1 MLVRGGQPVEHI
13 GESFRMHQAV
23 FIDGAQKSFRG
34 KAVRF
39 GGEWEKASVES
50 VVDQVAE
57 SLHVV
62 ADFVK
67 RWPITGLI
75 GGKATVHR
83 IDSKREKLV
92 ERRCAR
98 FHGKQLGAKNVP
110 VEGFQMANVKNDA
123 IAFGDRPFVERIFA
137 NNLEEAV
144 GVGSRFHN
152 GVAKLVDR
160 GEFALRC
167 HGSCLREGRDS
178 PTRNQMREKTLLAD
192 GIELKMC
199 LRYGHGSP
207 CKGRE
212 GREEKR

>member
-1 MLVRGGQPVEHI
+1 MLVRVGQPVEHV
-13 GESFRMHQAV
+13 GESLRMHQAV
-23 FIDGAQKSFRG
+23 FIGNAQKSLGRE
-34 KAVRF
+34 AVRF
-39 GGEWEKASVES
+39 GGERKKTSVEG

-57 SLHVV
+57 NLHVV

-75 GGKATVHR
+75 GGQATVHR

-92 ERRCAR
+92 ERGCAR
-98 FHGKQLGAKNVP
+98 FQGKQVGAKKVP
-110 VEGFQMANVKNDA
+110 VKGLEMANVKNNA
-123 IAFGDRPFVERIFA
+123 MAFGDRPFIKRILA
-137 NNLEEAV
+137 NDLEEAV
-144 GVGSRFHN
+144 GVGARFHN

-167 HGSCLREGRDS
+167 HSSCLREGRDS

-192 GIELKMC
+192 GIVSEMG
-199 LRYGHGSP
+199 LRCRHESP